1 MYELSE
7 PVVLNKQVDC
17 HCEQKKNADAEEKNE
32 APQGL
37 HKTMSVVAMEN
48 VQKNDSKLTKVKL
61 NTKRTFFLYQYK
73 KDFWE
78 LNIRI

>member
-1 MYELSE
+1 MTNNFFSIFFKFSKGETYKWVYELSE

-48 VQKNDSKLTKVKL
+48 VQKNDSKLTKV
-61 NTKRTFFLYQYK
+61 N
-73 KDFWE
+73 
-78 LNIRI
+78 